1 MHNGGAHVS
10 HGLLVHRTTLVHSS
24 CAGSAAHEIVRHGV
38 NKTHREAS
46 TLFVSSFT
54 LHSRTGFIP
63 AAACGFSIIQ
73 EHEESFSHELT
84 RRKANPQMGADGGC
98 RLLDV

>member
-73 EHEESFSHELT
+73 DA
-84 RRKANPQMGADGGC
+84 RRNTKKGASADYADER
-98 RLLDV
+98 RLEPFCWQR